1 MSQTAPIFMIT
12 GTPGSGKSSV
22 AVALMRRFPFGL
34 HLPVDDLREL
44 VVSGIAHPVP
54 AWTAETERQFRLAR
68 QSAAQTARLYADAGF
83 AVAIDD
89 VISIG
94 DARELFAGPLSG
106 YAVHAF
112 LIRPSLEIAL
122 ERNARRTNKQFDT
135 AVLEQTIASL
145 YRSMDPRAYSAA
157 GWHIVDSSRLSLDET
172 VDRVLDISEQ

>member
-1 MSQTAPIFMIT
+1 MPQTAPIFIIT

-34 HLPVDDLREL
+34 HIPVDDLREQ
-44 VVSGIAHPVP
+44 VVSGTAHPVP
-54 AWTAETERQFRLAR
+54 AWTAETGRQFRLAR
-68 QSAAQTARLYADAGF
+68 QSAAQIARLYADAGF

-94 DARELFAGPLSG
+94 DAQALFAEPLSD
-106 YAVHAF
+106 YAVRAF

-122 ERNARRTNKQFDT
+122 ERNAQRTNKQFDT

-145 YRSMDPRAYSAA
+145 YRSMDPHAYSAA
-157 GWHIVDSSRLSLDET
+157 GWHVVDNSQLSVDET
-172 VDRVLDISEQ
+172 VDRILAMSGQ